1 MANLVA
7 VTGTTESVSPLHFA
21 KWQRIMITENFIVAP
36 GKGNFSQFKQF
47 FGLPEHPYPQPS
59 FHQHL
64 VCRKHGE
71 LRILPCLDQHITVSV
86 RRCKT
91 NSVSLL
97 IAEPIITENRDV
109 GRNELPKPAG
119 SPSVGNPS
127 GVCMHC
133 RLHIHPVVV
142 LLGVGLCAGVVA
154 EGSPADEGVLEPQH
168 GGVGGRGGAGRRV
181 DAVLVN
187 VAELVV
193 HGVVDGAVAGARDVD
208 AGEVAR
214 PEDGLV
220 GAVGDHGVCPPV
232 GDRAD
237 VVVVVVSDCVAHLS
251 TGEIIV
257 FFSPG

>member
-1 MANLVA
+1 
-7 VTGTTESVSPLHFA
+7 
-21 KWQRIMITENFIVAP
+21 
-36 GKGNFSQFKQF
+36 
-47 FGLPEHPYPQPS
+47 
-59 FHQHL
+59 
-64 VCRKHGE
+64 
-71 LRILPCLDQHITVSV
+71 LPCLDQHITVSV

-91 NSVSLL
+91 NSVLLL
-97 IAEPIITENRDV
+97 IAEPIITKKRDV
-109 GRNELPKPAG
+109 SRNEHLEPAG

-251 TGEIIV
+251 TGESMV
-257 FFSPG
+257 T